1 MVSRMRKPWLLIFF
15 VLGINGAGAVSF
27 NDDFTAFGDYVVN
40 ENVIIPSGVI
50 FEANNLVVTD
60 EIEVFNSGEMHGG
73 ISVCANCMM
82 RLHNMGNF
90 EATVYLQSGA
100 RLVQVIDTAESVTN
114 LGMTGGYDV
123 SVTGENGLLLRDVM
137 AMTSGADTVEIT
149 NTRFDAGRVSD
160 FLAPS
165 NVALYGDIILYFED
179 VPDGEMLL
187 FSNVSG
193 DGAVHSTSSTLDA
206 LHVLTTYRV
215 DNNVF
220 MRINRSTDYARIL
233 NNDMGRFLNSMRE
246 NGIDGKLLAKLDSA
260 QSMADIN
267 GILTRSVRTNPH
279 RLLEPIKL
287 FYRQKTSETM
297 HIDDFTIFGVEPL
310 LIRSSDVSIIGVR
323 PNVQFNLVDNLHMNL
338 SAYILNIDYQ
348 DDINDF
354 RGMSYGI
361 GVDAQY
367 DVSRVDFVRA
377 YAVANQSFFDVGP
390 VFHNGHII
398 NNPDGATLYLG
409 GEYAHMFKV
418 SGNYTLTPFVMAG
431 AEYMNI
437 VNSENL
443 DTFVGAGADFGYKY
457 EFDGLRYDYALR
469 TFGRTDGAIGVGA
482 NISVWSSFDEAGANM
497 HIGTIYDND
506 FGISYML
513 SINGVFRF

>member
-1 MVSRMRKPWLLIFF
+1 
-15 VLGINGAGAVSF
+15 
-27 NDDFTAFGDYVVN
+27 
-40 ENVIIPSGVI
+40 
-50 FEANNLVVTD
+50 
-60 EIEVFNSGEMHGG
+60 
-73 ISVCANCMM
+73 
-82 RLHNMGNF
+82 
-90 EATVYLQSGA
+90 
-100 RLVQVIDTAESVTN
+100 
-114 LGMTGGYDV
+114 
-123 SVTGENGLLLRDVM
+123 
-137 AMTSGADTVEIT
+137 
-149 NTRFDAGRVSD
+149 
-160 FLAPS
+160 
-165 NVALYGDIILYFED
+165 
-179 VPDGEMLL
+179 
-187 FSNVSG
+187 
-193 DGAVHSTSSTLDA
+193 
-206 LHVLTTYRV
+206 
-215 DNNVF
+215 
-220 MRINRSTDYARIL
+220 
-233 NNDMGRFLNSMRE
+233 
-246 NGIDGKLLAKLDSA
+246 
-260 QSMADIN
+260 
-267 GILTRSVRTNPH
+267 
-279 RLLEPIKL
+279 
-287 FYRQKTSETM
+287 M

-310 LIRSSDVSIIGVR
+310 LIRSSDVSIMGVR

-354 RGMSYGI
+354 PGMSYGI

-367 DVSRVDFVRA
+367 DVSGVDFVRA

-390 VFHNGHII
+390 VFHSGHII

-437 VNSENL
+437 VNSGNL